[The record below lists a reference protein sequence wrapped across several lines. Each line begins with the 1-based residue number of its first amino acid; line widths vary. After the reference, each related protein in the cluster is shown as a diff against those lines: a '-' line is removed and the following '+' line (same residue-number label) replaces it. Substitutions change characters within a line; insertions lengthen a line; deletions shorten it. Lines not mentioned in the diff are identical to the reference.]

1 VSGAIRPHAFGE
13 VDPRAQQVWVEMRD
27 GVRLAT
33 DVYLPD
39 GDGPFPTVLTRL
51 PYDKS
56 GEFSFMSEVAERLTP
71 LGLAVVVQDVRGK
84 VRSEGPTLAFVSEVA
99 DGWDTLDWIAA
110 QPWSTG
116 AVGTFGDSYYG
127 FTQWAMAFSGHP
139 ALKAMVPRMTTT
151 EVGPDWMYLDGVFN
165 LGTMGEW
172 ALHTWID
179 NSLNDVEIDWS
190 GRPIARFIE
199 HNAGGLPS
207 KSWDEWI
214 VNGPDSAYWT
224 AGIYGRDPG
233 PWGTVP
239 TLHVGGWFD
248 VFSRGQLRDFQRG
261 LSGPAGEQQ
270 YLVMGALD
278 HFDDHLTEDG
288 RSPDYLRQR
297 ELLPQFLD
305 GYLGTA
311 IEFLSHV
318 LVGTDA
324 RLPRVRWELGNAG
337 WRESETWPPAE
348 AVTRELHLTRV
359 SEALHGPAGGSMGPD
374 PEMHEGT
381 VEWTHDPAN
390 PVPNLIEDPW
400 RPLLSL
406 PDERPVHMRPDVLTF
421 TGEEQRAPLDLAGP
435 VEVTIV
441 VQAEAPSTHVV
452 ARLCDVFPD
461 GRTHLIVEG
470 AALVHDPAEPTLC
483 RVDLGDTGYRVRPG
497 HRLRLQVSASA
508 FPRWIVHPGTAEDP
522 FTATA
527 TQPVTHRLFAGGA
540 HCSTLTLTA
549 LPGAGE

>member
-1 VSGAIRPHAFGE
+1 MSGAIRPHAFGE

-39 GDGPFPTVLTRL
+39 GEGPFPTVLTRL

-84 VRSEGPTLAFVSEVA
+84 VRSEGPTVAFVSEGQ
-99 DGWDTLDWIAA
+99 DGWDTLEWVVA
-110 QPWSTG
+110 QSWSNG
-116 AVGTFGDSYYG
+116 EVGTFGDSYYG

-190 GRPIARFIE
+190 GRPVARFIE
-199 HNAGGLPS
+199 HNTGGLPS
-207 KSWDEWI
+207 TSWDEWI
-214 VNGPDSAYWT
+214 VNGPDSPYWT
-224 AGIYGRDPG
+224 TGIYGREPG

-248 VFSRGQLRDFQRG
+248 VFSRGQLRDFQRS
-261 LSGPAGEQQ
+261 LAGPAGDRQ

-288 RSPDYLRQR
+288 RSPDYLRER
-297 ELLPQFLD
+297 DLLPPFLD
-305 GYLGTA
+305 GYLGSA
-311 IEFLSHV
+311 VEFLSHV
-318 LVGTDA
+318 LLGSDA
-324 RLPRVRWELGNAG
+324 DLPRVRWELGNAG
-337 WRESETWPPAE
+337 WQQAQTWPPPGAG
-348 AVTRELHLTRV
+348 TLHLHLSQAV
-359 SEALHGPAGGSMGPD
+359 QALQGPAGGSIGAAPD
-374 PEMHEGT
+374 SHEAS

-390 PVPNLIEDPW
+390 PVPHLIEDPW
-400 RPLLSL
+400 RPLLGL
-406 PDERPVHMRPDVLTF
+406 PDERPAHMRPDVLTF
-421 TGEEQRAPLDLAGP
+421 TGEEQRAPLDLVGP
-435 VEVTIV
+435 IEVTVV
-441 VQAEAPSTHVV
+441 VQADAPSTHVV

-470 AALVHDPAEPTLC
+470 VAHVDDPAEPTPY
-483 RVDLGDTGYRVRPG
+483 RIDLGDTGYRVRPG

-522 FTATA
+522 FTAVQTR
-527 TQPVTHRLFAGGA
+527 TVTHRLFTGGS
-540 HCSTLTLTA
+540 HRSTLTLTA

>member
-1 VSGAIRPHAFGE
+1 MSGAIRPHAFGE
-13 VDPRAQQVWVEMRD
+13 IDPSAQQFWVEMRD

-39 GDGPFPTVLTRL
+39 GEGPFPTVLTRL

-84 VRSEGPTLAFVSEVA
+84 VRSEGATLAFVCEVP
-99 DGWDTLDWIAA
+99 DGWDTLDWIVA
-110 QPWSTG
+110 QPWSNG
-116 AVGTFGDSYYG
+116 DVGTFGDSYYG

-190 GRPIARFIE
+190 GRPIAGFIE

-224 AGIYGRDPG
+224 TGIYGREPG
-233 PWGTVP
+233 PWGKVP
-239 TLHVGGWFD
+239 ALHVGGWFD
-248 VFSRGQLRDFQRG
+248 VFSRGQLRDFERS
-261 LSGPAGEQQ
+261 LSGPASDRQ

-297 ELLPQFLD
+297 ELLPSFLD

-311 IEFLSHV
+311 VEFLSHV
-318 LVGTDA
+318 LLGTDA
-324 RLPRVRWELGNAG
+324 NLPRVRWELGNVG
-337 WRESETWPPAE
+337 WQTAESWPPPGA
-348 AVTRELHLTRV
+348 AARELHLGRLGD
-359 SEALHGPAGGSMGPD
+359 ALRGPEGGSIGVEPD
-374 PEMHEGT
+374 PQGGAA
-381 VEWTHDPAN
+381 EWIHDPGN

-400 RPLLSL
+400 RPLLGL

-421 TGEEQRAPLDLAGP
+421 TGEEQRSPLDLAGP
-435 VEVTIV
+435 IAVTVV
-441 VQAEAPSTHVV
+441 VQADVPSTQVV

-470 AALVHDPAEPTLC
+470 AALVQDPVDPAEC
-483 RVDLGDTGYRVRPG
+483 RIDLGHTGYRVRAG
-497 HRLRLQVSASA
+497 HRLRLQLSTSSY
-508 FPRWIVHPGTAEDP
+508 PRWIVHPGTAEDP
-522 FTATA
+522 FTAVQTC
-527 TQPVTHRLFAGGA
+527 PVSHRLLAGGS
-540 HCSTLTLTA
+540 HRGTLTLTA